1 MHERIWCDQILDDKY
16 DKFLDVGIL
25 VIFRREATF
34 RKLGVCQH
42 DAHTRFVDISS
53 GDVNWSHPHLG
64 VQKEIAVTSIP
75 KPHATMLRCLIGPVV
90 LKSDGQV
97 HQGVIHKVRKTCW
110 SCCVSKTPVLK
121 EITQT
126 LPEIEK
132 WGVCDSW
139 IGLQFQEKS
148 STWVGI
154 VFLCRFVLPGNS
166 LEKRV
171 N

>member
-1 MHERIWCDQILDDKY
+1 MTHA
-16 DKFLDVGIL
+16 
-25 VIFRREATF
+25 RE
-34 RKLGVCQH
+34 
-42 DAHTRFVDISS
+42 VDISS

-121 EITQT
+121 EIKHT

-132 WGVCDSW
+132 FYGFCDSW

-148 STWVGI
+148 STWFGI
-154 VFLCRFVLPGNS
+154 VFPRGTSSPRKFFGKTSKLPFPWSWEWTKILRKFDLVYTN
-166 LEKRV
+166 LLYRMYIDR
-171 N
+171 